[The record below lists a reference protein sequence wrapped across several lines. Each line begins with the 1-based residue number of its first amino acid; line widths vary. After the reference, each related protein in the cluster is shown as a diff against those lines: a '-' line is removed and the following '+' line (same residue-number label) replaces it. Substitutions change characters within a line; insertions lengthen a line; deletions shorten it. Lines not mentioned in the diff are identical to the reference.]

1 MPLKISQLNSKPAK
15 TRKSWRDKSNLPTMN
30 VPQIGSALRSKL
42 YVLAGTYSMRIGP
55 QGVKDWAH
63 RKEPRQWSTTI
74 RPLLPQGVE
83 DAGFTSGASSTG
95 ERISSFT
102 RKTPSSSTAGRTS
115 RTKCI
120 QGKSLCVHTPF
131 TTLHNYVE
139 EM

>member
-1 MPLKISQLNSKPAK
+1 MPLKIFQLNSKPAK
-15 TRKSWRDKSNLPTMN
+15 TRKSWRAKSNLPTMN

-95 ERISSFT
+95 ERVSSFT
-102 RKTPSSSTAGRTS
+102 RKTPSSSASGRTG

-120 QGKSLCVHTPF
+120 QGKSLWVHTPF